1 MNKKLKIAY
10 WVVMALNAIVFV
22 VDIITANFFEAIL
35 PGFSI
40 IWLFICYRL
49 AKTICEQD
57 SLIEKLLKLLKDDAS
72 TIDECLKREKIHH
85 QEFAKMRERAESAEK
100 QLQQMID
107 DTPARGK
114 DGRYIKRENE

>member
-1 MNKKLKIAY
+1 MNRKLKIAY

-22 VDIITANFFEAIL
+22 VDIITANYFDAVL

-49 AKTICEQD
+49 AEIIYAQD
-57 SLIEKLLKLLKDDAS
+57 FLIEELLKQVEDDVS
-72 TIDECLKREKIHH
+72 TINECLKREKIRQ
-85 QEFAKMRERAESAEK
+85 QEFNKMRERAESAEK